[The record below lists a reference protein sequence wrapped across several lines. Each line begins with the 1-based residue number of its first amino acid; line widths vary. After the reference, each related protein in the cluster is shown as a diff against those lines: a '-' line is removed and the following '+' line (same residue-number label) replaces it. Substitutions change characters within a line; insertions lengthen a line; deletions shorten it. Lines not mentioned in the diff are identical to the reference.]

1 MKGGSIK
8 LILMAVIYLVITI
21 VVFLIFGPFSGRA
34 SAGADSTSISKE
46 ERIIGNVNA
55 ESSGSSVNNYRERE
69 SYINTLIGDSETK
82 ANAGTSES
90 NGSSEANGTSSEG
103 PESGNQGNEGQE
115 SAGGNESTGNAVNTS
130 EAGNEGSGQSA
141 AAGSESKGEGS
152 SASVSSDGK
161 VHYYR
166 FKVIN
171 IDSTL
176 RVRDKGSFSGKV
188 IARFKNGREGYV
200 LEKGEEWSKIVT
212 KEGTFTGYC
221 YNDYLE
227 FTEIS
232 KDEFIKDYVDQ
243 VK

>member
-1 MKGGSIK
+1 MKSGSIK

-21 VVFLIFGPFSGRA
+21 VIFLIFGPFSGRA
-34 SAGADSTSISKE
+34 SGNTDSTSISKE

-55 ESSGSSVNNYRERE
+55 ENSGASVNTYRERE
-69 SYINTLIGDSETK
+69 SYMSSLIGDKETE
-82 ANAGTSES
+82 ANQGNSGS
-90 NGSSEANGTSSEG
+90 NGSSENQGTASEG
-103 PESGNQGNEGQE
+103 TENGNSGSAEGTE
-115 SAGGNESTGNAVNTS
+115 GSENAGAGTEGTGNA
-130 EAGNEGSGQSA
+130 EAGGESASSSGQ
-141 AAGSESKGEGS
+141 EI
-152 SASVSSDGK
+152 
-161 VHYYR
+161 HYYK

>member
-103 PESGNQGNEGQE
+103 SESGNQGNEGQG
-115 SAGGNESTGNAVNTS
+115 SAGGNESTGNAENTS
-130 EAGNEGSGQSA
+130 EAGNEGSGQSTTA
-141 AAGSESKGEGS
+141 
-152 SASVSSDGK
+152 ASVSSDGK

-171 IDSTL
+171 IDSSL

>member
-1 MKGGSIK
+1 MKSGSIK

-21 VVFLIFGPFSGRA
+21 VIFLIFGPFSGRA
-34 SAGADSTSISKE
+34 SGNTDSTSISKE

-55 ESSGSSVNNYRERE
+55 ENSGASVNTYRERE
-69 SYINTLIGDSETK
+69 SYMSSLIGDEETE
-82 ANAGTSES
+82 ANQGNSGS
-90 NGSSEANGTSSEG
+90 NGSSENQGTASEG
-103 PESGNQGNEGQE
+103 TENGNSGSAEGTEGSENAGAGTEGTGN
-115 SAGGNESTGNAVNTS
+115 AGAGDDGSGAGSGNESA
-130 EAGNEGSGQSA
+130 
-141 AAGSESKGEGS
+141 S
-152 SASVSSDGK
+152 SSNK
-161 VHYYR
+161 EIHYYK